1 MKTEKDLLM
10 KLIELYEK
18 QESIKIKCKIL
29 SLFSKYLL
37 TNAAGCGIIE
47 GGYVG
52 PAAAARARFPHPRPH
67 MQNFSYF

>member
-29 SLFSKYLL
+29 KKEVNNGKQKS
-37 TNAAGCGIIE
+37 N
-47 GGYVG
+47 
-52 PAAAARARFPHPRPH
+52 
-67 MQNFSYF
+67 